1 LFWKR
6 KKSYLLPEDKVWTK
20 PANALFVVSFAS
32 RNVHLVESKSFQDS
46 FGLKLKEENEISIES
61 MKIIDSI
68 FYLGVV
74 RGIRIH
80 YSEIDNEEHDLRK
93 EIQFLITL
101 LNTAKNHTK
110 TKGFYVAEQ
119 DLNKLDVFLK
129 LFQSHYWFSQIMLY
143 GQEAIAKDIEHMLK
157 TDEET
162 TRVPVK
168 YQNKLFMYLYEQKGL
183 LRDVEKAIRAFYQP
197 ESGDK
202 DHDLLEKNSNEETK
216 ICPYCAETI
225 KKKAIKCKYCK
236 TMLEEGISD

>member
-1 LFWKR
+1 
-6 KKSYLLPEDKVWTK
+6 
-20 PANALFVVSFAS
+20 
-32 RNVHLVESKSFQDS
+32 
-46 FGLKLKEENEISIES
+46 
-61 MKIIDSI
+61 I